1 MAAFAVVAISGGFL
15 FKTLKSELAP
25 VEDRGVIWGVF
36 LGPEGAT
43 LDYTDKYASQIENI
57 YAQNPLIE
65 HYFVVSGNPTVSQG
79 ISFVGLKDWNERTV
93 RSPDIAKSLFP
104 KFMGIPGVMAFPIT
118 PPSLGQSPRERPIN
132 FVIVTSAAYD
142 DLQKVTNQ
150 FLGELAKNP
159 GLQNVDTDLKLN
171 KPQLAVQIDRD
182 KAADLGVPVETIGRT
197 LETML
202 GGRQVTRFKQDGEQY
217 DVLVQVSNAERTTPS
232 DINSIQVRTKDGN
245 MISLANLLKVDE
257 TISPRE
263 LNHFGQRRAVTITA
277 NLAPG
282 YTMGEALNFMEG
294 VASKVLPASYAV
306 DYNGQSRE
314 FRVSSSSLALTFV
327 LALAFIYL
335 VLAAQFESFRD
346 PFIIMLTVPLSMTGA
361 LLALWLTGGTLN
373 VYSQIGLVT
382 LVGLITKHG
391 ILIVEFANQL
401 QEQGKDLVQAVAEAA
416 ELRLRPI
423 LMTTGAMVLG
433 TIPLALASGAG
444 AESRQQIGWVIV
456 GGLVLGTFFTLFVV
470 PTVYTLFA
478 AKKQHLGQ
486 LD

>member
-1 MAAFAVVAISGGFL
+1 MCGLLLKHEEKHGKTFLLIENFLNGLTTGYRRLLDQSLQKRWIVMTAFAIVALSGIFL

-25 VEDRGVIWGVF
+25 VEDRGVILGVF

-43 LDYTDKYASQIENI
+43 LDYTDKYASQIESI

-65 HYFVVSGNPTVSQG
+65 RYFVVSGNPTVSQG

-104 KFMGIPGVMAFPIT
+104 KFMGIPGVMAFPVT

-132 FVIVTSAAYD
+132 FVIVTSAAYE
-142 DLQKVTNQ
+142 DLQKITNQ

-217 DVLVQVSNAERTTPS
+217 DVLVQVGNEERTTPS

-263 LNHFGQRRAVTITA
+263 LNHFGQRRAVDRK
-277 NLAPG
+277 
-282 YTMGEALNFMEG
+282 
-294 VASKVLPASYAV
+294 S
-306 DYNGQSRE
+306 
-314 FRVSSSSLALTFV
+314 
-327 LALAFIYL
+327 
-335 VLAAQFESFRD
+335 
-346 PFIIMLTVPLSMTGA
+346 
-361 LLALWLTGGTLN
+361 
-373 VYSQIGLVT
+373 
-382 LVGLITKHG
+382 
-391 ILIVEFANQL
+391 
-401 QEQGKDLVQAVAEAA
+401 
-416 ELRLRPI
+416 
-423 LMTTGAMVLG
+423 
-433 TIPLALASGAG
+433 
-444 AESRQQIGWVIV
+444 
-456 GGLVLGTFFTLFVV
+456 VV
-470 PTVYTLFA
+470 
-478 AKKQHLGQ
+478 
-486 LD
+486 